1 MTSDLWG
8 KKPRNYQKGV
18 VLFFR
23 GKKRKERKLKAE
35 TLNLGERIT
44 TLNSAVRKIVLK
56 YQKKVPSR
64 VICRIGNLESL
75 FSFLFLSTCKHYLLN
90 YSNFVGQMERKIIS
104 VSLSGE

>member
-1 MTSDLWG
+1 MTSDLWKK

-23 GKKRKERKLKAE
+23 GKERKLKAE

-64 VICRIGNLESL
+64 VICMIG
-75 FSFLFLSTCKHYLLN
+75 
-90 YSNFVGQMERKIIS
+90 R
-104 VSLSGE
+104 

>member
-1 MTSDLWG
+1 MK

-23 GKKRKERKLKAE
+23 EKRKERKLKAE

-64 VICRIGNLESL
+64 VICMIG
-75 FSFLFLSTCKHYLLN
+75 
-90 YSNFVGQMERKIIS
+90 R
-104 VSLSGE
+104 